1 MAKKKEN
8 SAENVMRAYI
18 YGRYS
23 SHAQK
28 DTSIEQQFA
37 EIKAYCE
44 ASGIRIVGEYADR
57 AISGRTDE
65 RPQFQKMIKD
75 CARGGVQ
82 LVVCWKVD
90 RFARNRYD
98 AAMYKARLKKY
109 GVRVQYAKE
118 SIPDGPEGIL
128 LESILEGSAE
138 YYSANLAQNVK
149 RGMRANALECKV
161 NHGPYP
167 LGYTK
172 GADGRYE
179 IDPDGAAVV
188 REIFDL
194 YVNGDVPII
203 DICKILNG
211 RGLRTVRGGEFGKGS
226 FRSLLRNEMYIGVYE
241 YMDVRVEGGV
251 PPIVDRDIFE
261 AAQRKI
267 DRHARKPASTA
278 EKVNYILTG
287 RLFCGHCGSAM
298 VGVSGTGRK
307 GGKYYYYACMGQ
319 KKSKICEKKPEKK
332 DALEELIV
340 KNAVECALSDEM
352 IEIVAERVAELQR
365 REREDDENKR
375 AVESQLADVKTRLKN
390 VIEAVESGAFSPA
403 LKSRLSELEKQKAQL
418 EDELERLRVV
428 SPMFSKSDII
438 EWLKRFRDG
447 DVSNPNYRWA
457 IVQNFVNAVYVYDDK
472 IKIVYNYGV
481 NNSILP
487 LSTLESE
494 PDEGAVSGSYL
505 ESSGRPDCTGTN
517 TRVIVFTS
525 PAVFVLS
532 MRKTE

>member
-37 EIKAYCE
+37 EIKAFCE

-241 YMDVRVEGGV
+241 YMDVRVEGGGQR
-251 PPIVDRDIFE
+251 DRQEHIHR
-261 AAQRKI
+261 QHHR
-267 DRHARKPASTA
+267 
-278 EKVNYILTG
+278 
-287 RLFCGHCGSAM
+287 
-298 VGVSGTGRK
+298 
-307 GGKYYYYACMGQ
+307 YYFF
-319 KKSKICEKKPEKK
+319 
-332 DALEELIV
+332 L
-340 KNAVECALSDEM
+340 
-352 IEIVAERVAELQR
+352 
-365 REREDDENKR
+365 
-375 AVESQLADVKTRLKN
+375 
-390 VIEAVESGAFSPA
+390 
-403 LKSRLSELEKQKAQL
+403 
-418 EDELERLRVV
+418 
-428 SPMFSKSDII
+428 
-438 EWLKRFRDG
+438 
-447 DVSNPNYRWA
+447 
-457 IVQNFVNAVYVYDDK
+457 
-472 IKIVYNYGV
+472 
-481 NNSILP
+481 
-487 LSTLESE
+487 
-494 PDEGAVSGSYL
+494 
-505 ESSGRPDCTGTN
+505 
-517 TRVIVFTS
+517 
-525 PAVFVLS
+525 
-532 MRKTE
+532 